1 MKLTFVPLTIAI
13 QMSIANATTTGI
25 LDENDV
31 AAEKLETIHECRE
44 TALKVFNEVVQDCIF
59 AENIT
64 ECFAG
69 HREDYEE

>member
-1 MKLTFVPLTIAI
+1 MKLTFVPLTIAM
-13 QMSIANATTTGI
+13 QMSISTAMTAGI

-31 AAEKLETIHECRE
+31 AAEKLESIHECRE
-44 TALKVFNEVVQDCIF
+44 AALKVFNEVVQDCVF
-59 AENIT
+59 SENIS